1 LIEIELFV
9 GLTVRE
15 RIIEPELGVFNCF
28 GDSIYFVF
36 AVVDYDLWVGDRYD
50 IDLTIRK
57 LLLENGA
64 LLETYTDLHLVS
76 KNMLSTFGD
85 LCPLGLN
92 HGLEINIHLDTLQF
106 IISFSLTLQF
116 TGFLH
121 SETSSIPVNFN
132 LINFIG
138 GGDLSGWDSRGGQ
151 SQLDT

>member
-1 LIEIELFV
+1 MIEIELLV

-15 RIIEPELGVFNCF
+15 RIIKPKLGVFNRF
-28 GDSIYFVF
+28 RD
-36 AVVDYDLWVGDRYD
+36 AVYLVLAIMDYDLWVCDRYN
-50 IDLTIRK
+50 IDLTICK

-85 LCPLGLN
+85 LFPLGFD
-92 HGLEINIHLDTLQF
+92 HGLEIHIYLDTLQF

-132 LINFIG
+132 LIDFIG
-138 GGDLSGWDSRGGQ
+138 GGDLSGWNSRGGQ
-151 SQLDT
+151 SQLDA

>member
-1 LIEIELFV
+1 MIEIELFV

-64 LLETYTDLHLVS
+64 LLETHTDLHLVS

-85 LCPLGLN
+85 LFPLGLN